1 MRKEYLLK
9 KHYQLSLNIST
20 YTTVMFGTAIVS
32 LVNVSSLLSRKVPI
46 IVDCTNL

>member
-9 KHYQLSLNIST
+9 NYQLPLNISI
-20 YTTVMFGTAIVS
+20 YTTVMFGRAIVS
-32 LVNVSSLLSRKVPI
+32 LVNVCSLLSRKVPI